1 MSEYLARQEAGF
13 TLFEVI
19 VVMALLTILTSIT
32 VLSLA
37 FYVPNLRLKAASQ
50 DINLQFRKARLE
62 AIRQNR
68 RCYVD
73 FFRTIDGQSYSP
85 FVWLEMVDAAG
96 AKVGTPSYNSSGLL
110 LYEPNL
116 GDIPVFSLPVVQV
129 DGEWELDDYRGV
141 RYGAAGVPDGVEDFA
156 LTDTPGVKG
165 FFFNSRGISNATGSV
180 HLRNARGRS
189 KQITVTLGGAT
200 RIE

>member
-1 MSEYLARQEAGF
+1 MPEYFARQEAGF
-13 TLFEVI
+13 TLFEVV
-19 VVMALLTILTSIT
+19 VVMALITILTSIT

-73 FFRTIDGQSYSP
+73 FFRTVDGQAYSP

-96 AKVGTPSYNSSGLL
+96 SAVGTPSYNSTGLL
-110 LYEPNL
+110 LYEPAL

-129 DGEWELDDYRGV
+129 DGEWELEGYRGV

-156 LTDTPGVKG
+156 LSDTPGVKG
-165 FFFNSRGISNATGSV
+165 FFFNSRGISNETGSV
-180 HLRNARGRS
+180 HLRNARGSS
-189 KQITVTLGGAT
+189 KRITVTLGGAT